1 MSKRTNHKTRK
12 SANYKDR
19 HHILWPQ
26 HDWNKGYAKELR
38 NHWYMTIPIPM
49 NTLHRMIH
57 HEITHIPVPRGITAK
72 DALKQLELLERFGA
86 LHTYDNIER
95 RLMVIMALFDCCE
108 PETYDALKK
117 QQELVRKFYNAPR

>member
-12 SANYKDR
+12 SANCKDK

-49 NTLHRMIH
+49 NTLHHMIH
-57 HEITHIPVPRGITAK
+57 HEITHIPVPRGIAAK

-108 PETYDALKK
+108 PETYNALKK
-117 QQELVRKFYNAPR
+117 QQELVRKFYKTPR

>member
-49 NTLHRMIH
+49 NTLHHMIH